1 MSRNNDDNGANKR
14 GKNIDSLL
22 NDQQPAQN
30 SRPNPKS
37 VPVKEK
43 REIRPG
49 KENGFAQRLAKY
61 KNTDGT
67 PKTQE
72 SPEKERKRTSRIKKN
87 MTAMV
92 VIFVLMFVSLIGYS
106 SYSMAMYGSKW
117 FASPYNTRVRHQKD
131 SITPGSIY
139 DRNGLEMASA
149 DSSGNRTYP
158 QSTEARYANAH
169 IMGDQYG
176 ITSGGAEALYS
187 KYIYGFNLNV
197 VDRIVQAFKAQKNK
211 GNDITLTVDSDLN
224 KYIYEAMGSNTGA
237 VVVMNYKTGEIM
249 GSVSRES
256 FDIRNIKDLP
266 QDTGNFLVNKATMGT
281 YPPGSTFKLLTTVS
295 ALENL
300 SDATSRKYNSSSDV
314 TISGSK
320 ITNFD
325 GDSHGQINL
334 SKALEVSSNTYFAQL
349 ATDLGKSKLTATA
362 EKFGFNTN
370 FTFDDVIMK
379 NSSYNGGKTD
389 NQLAW
394 SAVGQHQDIVTPLHM
409 CMIVSS
415 IANDGVM
422 MEPKTLST
430 VKDSLGMSIYSMR
443 SKKYK
448 TVTTPEIANQ
458 VTTMMKG
465 VVDSGTGRNAKVNGL
480 SIAGK
485 TGSAETGKSTHAWF
499 VGFID
504 DESTPYAV
512 AIVLENAGTGGKNAA
527 PLAKKIFSRMTN
539 K

>member
-1 MSRNNDDNGANKR
+1 MSRNNDDNGTNKR

-43 REIRPG
+43 REKRPG
-49 KENGFAQRLAKY
+49 KEKGLAQRLAKY
-61 KNTDGT
+61 KNTDGR

-149 DSSGNRTYP
+149 DASGNRTYP

-300 SDATSRKYNSSSDV
+300 PDATNRKYNSSSDV

-409 CMIVSS
+409 CMVISS

>member
-1 MSRNNDDNGANKR
+1 MSRHNDDNGANKR
-14 GKNIDSLL
+14 GKNIDSFL
-22 NDQQPAQN
+22 NDQQPVQN
-30 SRPNPKS
+30 SRQNPKPA
-37 VPVKEK
+37 PVKED
-43 REIRPG
+43 REKSRNKG
-49 KENGFAQRLAKY
+49 NGLAQRLAKY
-61 KNTDGT
+61 KKADDK
-67 PKTQE
+67 PKIQE

-224 KYIYEAMGSNTGA
+224 KYIYESMGSNTGA

-249 GSVSRES
+249 GSVSRQS
-256 FDIRNIKDLP
+256 FDVRNVKDLAE
-266 QDTGNFLVNKATMGT
+266 QSGDFLVNKATMGR
-281 YPPGSTFKLLTTVS
+281 YPPGSTFKLITTVS

-349 ATDLGKSKLTATA
+349 AADLGRSKLTATA

-370 FTFDDVIMK
+370 FTFDDVIMQ

-409 CMIVSS
+409 CMVVSS

-430 VKDSLGMSIYSMR
+430 VKDSLGLSIYSMR

-485 TGSAETGKSTHAWF
+485 TGSAETGNSTHAWF